1 MGNDIEPIR
10 RGYDDSWLQKG
21 EVRMAAMKNEEL
33 GPTQSQPQTA
43 LGLGIEDEY
52 VPLHAH
58 VAYFWETDQEFAEAV
73 GFLEVGLR
81 STDHCVVFGHEE
93 ANQAVCRI
101 LRERGFDVEAL
112 QTQRRLT
119 VLGGQASGD
128 AILSAIAADFEQ
140 ATAQGAP
147 LIRFL
152 GNIGWYK
159 PNWPD
164 EADLLAFEA
173 KVTDAT
179 KQFPCV
185 VVCLYDVR
193 TLSGRIV
200 HHGGFETHP
209 LIIREDSV
217 HKNPYYVPTD
227 MFLEHLE
234 AVAADISERRRAEE
248 TLRVITEGTAAVTG
262 SDFFRSLVRHLAQA
276 LRVRYAFVAEC
287 TDKTKIHARTLAF
300 WAGEDFAENIDY
312 LLRGTPCESVVS
324 GDVCC
329 YPERLQML
337 FPEDKILVV
346 LKAESYLGVPLLS
359 SSGDILGH
367 LVVMDDKPLTATPH
381 EVSILRIF
389 AARAGMELER
399 KRAEEALRQTAAELR
414 FVNDLIEQTTQPVAV
429 ADFDGRLVRFN
440 HAYEQLTG
448 YSAEELYRM
457 TYQQLTPEYWLEFE
471 KQQIARLMAEGQPVR
486 YEKEYRRKDGALV
499 PLELVVD
506 VYRTAAGE
514 PVYLY
519 AFVTDITERKQAEE
533 ALRKSEERFRTLF
546 ESAPIG
552 ISINNA
558 EGRFIQVNRSFQEM
572 LRYTEDE
579 LRERSFK
586 EITFAEDLAESK
598 NVFGELVEGKRKEF
612 RLEKRYQKKDGS
624 LMWANTSCSAIRD
637 ANGKFI
643 YTFAMI
649 VDITKRK
656 QAEEAL
662 RAALAEVEELKNRL
676 QAENIYLQEE
686 IKTEHNFEEIV
697 GASTAIKKVFQNIE
711 KVARTDSTV
720 LIIGETGTGKE
731 LVARAI
737 HNLSSRSSSALIKV
751 NCAALPSGLIESEL
765 FGHEKG
771 AFTGAVARK
780 KGRFELA
787 DGGTIFLDE
796 VGELPLETQVKLLRV
811 LQEQEFERVG
821 GSQTLKVDV
830 RVIAATNR
838 NLEEVV
844 KLGAFRTDLFYR
856 LNIFPIHLP
865 ALRERRDDIALLTN
879 YFASKFSRRMGK
891 KIDRVSPKALETL
904 MDYDWPGNVREL
916 ANVLERAVI
925 LCDGGV
931 LQPDYIG
938 ISEPAP
944 TSEAA
949 LSTLEEAERQHILR
963 ALEKTNWVVG
973 GSAGAAKLL
982 GLNRTTLLAKMKK
995 LGLEK
1000 ATPS

>member
-21 EVRMAAMKNEEL
+21 EVRMAAMKSSEI

-93 ANQAVCRI
+93 ANRTVCQI

-112 QTQRRLT
+112 QIQRRLT
-119 VLGGQASGD
+119 VLGGNSSGD
-128 AILSAIAADFEQ
+128 MILRTIAADFEQ
-140 ATAQGAP
+140 AIADGVP
-147 LIRFL
+147 LIRLL

-179 KQFPCV
+179 KQVPCV
-185 VVCLYDVR
+185 VMCMYDMR
-193 TLSGRIV
+193 GLPGHIV

-209 LIIREDSV
+209 LIVREDSV

-227 MFLEHLE
+227 MFLDHLE
-234 AVAADISERRRAEE
+234 AVAADISERRRAEVA
-248 TLRVITEGTAAVTG
+248 LKRTA
-262 SDFFRSLVRHLAQA
+262 D
-276 LRVRYAFVAEC
+276 
-287 TDKTKIHARTLAF
+287 
-300 WAGEDFAENIDY
+300 
-312 LLRGTPCESVVS
+312 
-324 GDVCC
+324 
-329 YPERLQML
+329 
-337 FPEDKILVV
+337 
-346 LKAESYLGVPLLS
+346 
-359 SSGDILGH
+359 
-367 LVVMDDKPLTATPH
+367 
-381 EVSILRIF
+381 
-389 AARAGMELER
+389 
-399 KRAEEALRQTAAELR
+399 ELR
-414 FVNDLIEQTTQPVAV
+414 FLNDLIEQTTQPVAV

-440 HAYEQLTG
+440 RAYEQLTG

-471 KQQIARLMAEGQPVR
+471 KQQVARLMAEGQPVR
-486 YEKEYRRKDGALV
+486 YEKEYRRKDGTLV
-499 PLELVVD
+499 PLELVAD
-506 VYRTAAGE
+506 VYRNAAGE

-737 HNLSSRSSSALIKV
+737 HNLSSRSRSALIKV

-931 LQPDYIG
+931 LQPDHIG
-938 ISEPAP
+938 ISEPVP

-963 ALEKTNWVVG
+963 ALEKTKWVVG

-1000 ATPS
+1000 ATPH